1 MIHYLTLGDAER
13 PLTFAYSVAYEYEL
27 QTGKFYENDVHS
39 LARQIVLAGIDMG
52 TDDTA
57 VAARGV
63 SIVKFVDILF
73 ACLVVG
79 HRKTNTPVTVTRHD
93 VADWLGGNLDAV
105 SRFTTMLLEANFSLP
120 GEKSDSDE
128 PADAEALAGETKK
141 KSLAR

>member
-1 MIHYLTLGDAER
+1 MIHYITLGDAER
-13 PLTFAYSVAYEYEL
+13 PISFDYSVAYEYEFH
-27 QTGKFYENDVHS
+27 TGKFYENDVHS

-73 ACLVVG
+73 ACLLVG
-79 HRKTNTPVTVTRHD
+79 HRKTNTPITFTRHD

-120 GEKSDSDE
+120 GEKSDE
-128 PADAEALAGETKK
+128 QNGEMEGETKK